1 MADEKTE
8 FENHII
14 PYTRRIYASHPNEVI
29 CGENKN
35 SEVCEMKLF
44 EQRFQNEFTWAENIL
59 GPHSYVRRFIQIVLE
74 CISNVQTFARGTNK
88 HLRFSVRVIVAFRH
102 KKLSAWT
109 RFIHERPQCFFPVLE
124 LFAKLRDS
132 LVSYV
137 QKAVLERCQ
146 QLRRLFQSVL
156 SEQFTNLVETPFEGG
171 FDRFFSFPLIPFT
184 ELRFTPSSVDIR
196 FELCGALRIEPLTI
210 HLADLFEDPCG
221 APKVVLFHERI
232 RFLKERVTVLTFL
245 PL

>member
-14 PYTRRIYASHPNEVI
+14 PCTRGIYASHPNEVI
-29 CGENKN
+29 CGEHKN

-88 HLRFSVRVIVAFRH
+88 HLRFSFRVIVAFRH

-109 RFIHERPQCFFPVLE
+109 RFTHERPQRVSDSFILQRLPQFGRVTSNY
-124 LFAKLRDS
+124 FAFDTPAWPICRKS
-132 LVSYV
+132 L
-137 QKAVLERCQ
+137 A
-146 QLRRLFQSVL
+146 
-156 SEQFTNLVETPFEGG
+156 
-171 FDRFFSFPLIPFT
+171 
-184 ELRFTPSSVDIR
+184 
-196 FELCGALRIEPLTI
+196 
-210 HLADLFEDPCG
+210 
-221 APKVVLFHERI
+221 
-232 RFLKERVTVLTFL
+232 FLKCSCSR
-245 PL
+245 